1 MWSKKSKSK
10 VVYRQKPYQNFV
22 QYVIAKKIKLTREYA
37 IYKVYNK
44 Y

>member
-10 VVYRQKPYQNFV
+10 VVFRQKPYQKYV
-22 QYVIAKKIKLTREYA
+22 LYVIAKKRKLSREYA

-44 Y
+44 